1 MTFDMQIDPASLID
15 PRIAL
20 LAVVSYLGCLV
31 LLWLARIFPRLAGRV
46 DDANAVQATHIG
58 LTPRIGGVAIF
69 GALAL
74 SVPFAPP
81 EMLQNYTEII
91 FATTILFLVGLRE
104 DLGYPVS
111 PRNRLLTVVGVSL
124 LVIVLIGEWLPRMG
138 LPYVDTAL
146 QYWMF
151 GIPFTLLITA
161 GVANG
166 FNLIDGVNGLAS
178 LTAVTSG
185 MAIAA
190 IAYQSDYISV
200 AVLGL
205 MMAAAVFGFFVVN
218 FPFGLIFLGDAGAYT
233 VGFVL
238 SWFGIAI
245 LTNIPDASPW
255 AILLVLFWPL
265 ADTLLAMFR
274 RRGSTRGAM
283 LPDRLHF
290 HQLVMRTLEIC
301 WVGRERRD
309 LSNPFTTVILAP
321 FVIAPQ
327 VAGVMLWDANFNAF
341 LAVLVFLTL
350 FFASYRFLLGY
361 ARRNRRRISIQ
372 NSPDT

>member
-166 FNLIDGVNGLAS
+166 FNLIDRCHFWHGDCGNCL
-178 LTAVTSG
+178 
-185 MAIAA
+185 
-190 IAYQSDYISV
+190 SV
-200 AVLGL
+200 
-205 MMAAAVFGFFVVN
+205 
-218 FPFGLIFLGDAGAYT
+218 
-233 VGFVL
+233 
-238 SWFGIAI
+238 
-245 LTNIPDASPW
+245 
-255 AILLVLFWPL
+255 
-265 ADTLLAMFR
+265 
-274 RRGSTRGAM
+274 
-283 LPDRLHF
+283 RLHF
-290 HQLVMRTLEIC
+290 GRCSRAHDGSGRVWLLCRQLPIRFDLFGRCRRLHGRVRLELVWYC
-301 WVGRERRD
+301 D
-309 LSNPFTTVILAP
+309 LDQYS
-321 FVIAPQ
+321 
-327 VAGVMLWDANFNAF
+327 
-341 LAVLVFLTL
+341 
-350 FFASYRFLLGY
+350 
-361 ARRNRRRISIQ
+361 
-372 NSPDT
+372 